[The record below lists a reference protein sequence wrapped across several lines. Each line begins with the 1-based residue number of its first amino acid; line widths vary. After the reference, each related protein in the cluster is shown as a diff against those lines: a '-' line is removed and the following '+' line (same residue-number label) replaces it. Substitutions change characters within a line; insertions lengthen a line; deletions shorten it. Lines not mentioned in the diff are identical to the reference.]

1 MTEKTSRIKVLHI
14 VAGAGKGG
22 AETFCLDAI
31 KALDDAGVAQHVI
44 CRPHDHYLDTFRQR
58 NIPFSLLSFSHVER
72 FSKASGV
79 IRGVVADFQPDLA
92 HSWMGRASSFIP
104 SGLKIPVLGWFGGY
118 YDLKRYRNC
127 DYFAGVTKDIV
138 RHIIGESDKPH
149 RSFLIH
155 TFGTLEDS
163 PPVTRAELN
172 VPDDAKTVLL
182 LSRMHWK
189 KGVDTLLQAAQKLPA
204 VHFLLAG
211 DGPDLEKYK
220 TMAAELG
227 VKDRAHFLGWRND
240 RAALLK
246 IADICVLPSRYE
258 PFGTVI
264 AESWFAN
271 VPLVAARADGARQY
285 VTHNSDGLLCDID
298 DADGLAEQIN
308 RVLTDPALRGSLVRN
323 GRETYLTTFSKDIV
337 TRTLIGTYDHII
349 TIGKPT
355 PAYIVAKG
363 GIRADMAEHLQDAV
377 KACAIPATAQDREDA
392 LLAASAYMDH
402 TNDPDMAFD
411 VAYLQL
417 KTLFD
422 FRKKSAFIQRDDIAF
437 LTRAEIALILSN
449 AQNSNMANDYPKF
462 IEACTRQRRRA

>member
-1 MTEKTSRIKVLHI
+1 MKATPVKVLHI

-31 KALDDAGVAQHVI
+31 KALDDAGIRQHVI
-44 CRPHDHYLDTFRQR
+44 CRPHDNYLEAFRQR
-58 NIPFSLLSFSHVER
+58 GIPHTTLSFSHAER
-72 FSKASGV
+72 FSKASSTIRKV
-79 IRGVVADFQPDLA
+79 IADFQPDLA

-138 RHIIGESDKPH
+138 RHIIGESGKPH

-163 PPVTRAELN
+163 PPVSRADFNIPE
-172 VPDDAKTVLL
+172 DAKTVLL

-189 KGVDTLLQAAQKLPA
+189 KGVDTLLQAAQKLPG

-211 DGPDLEKYK
+211 DGPDLEKYRA
-220 TMAAELG
+220 MAAELG
-227 VKDRAHFLGWRND
+227 VQDRAHFLGWRND

-246 IADICVLPSRYE
+246 IADVCVLPSRYE

-285 VTHNSDGLLCDID
+285 VTHEKDGLLHNID
-298 DADGLAEQIN
+298 DADGLAGQIG
-308 RVLTDPALRGSLVRN
+308 RVLTDPALRDTLVRN
-323 GRETYLTTFSKDIV
+323 GRQTYLSLFSKDII
-337 TRTLIGTYDHII
+337 TRTLIDTYDHII
-349 TIGKPT
+349 AAGKPK
-355 PAYIVAKG
+355 PACIAAKD
-363 GIRADMAEHLQDAV
+363 GIRPDLAETIEDAAR
-377 KACAIPATAQDREDA
+377 ACAIPFTKDDMEAAAR
-392 LLAASAYMDH
+392 AASAYLESTD
-402 TNDPDMAFD
+402 DPDTAFD

-422 FRKKSAFIQRDDIAF
+422 FRKKSAFIQRDDIVL
-437 LTRAEIALILSN
+437 LTQPELDLILAN
-449 AQNSNMANDYPKF
+449 AQNSQMAPDHARF
-462 IEACTRQRRRA
+462 IEACAKQRRRA